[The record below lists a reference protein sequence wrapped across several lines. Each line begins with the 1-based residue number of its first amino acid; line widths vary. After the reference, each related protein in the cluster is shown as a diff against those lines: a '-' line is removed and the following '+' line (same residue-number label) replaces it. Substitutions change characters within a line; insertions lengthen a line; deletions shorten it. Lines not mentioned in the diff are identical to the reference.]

1 MTTMTET
8 TQKDRIIDSQR
19 RRLEAYES
27 KIETLES
34 QIDSLIAELNDS
46 ERNFIEL
53 RKAYKAL
60 KKSIEK

>member
-1 MTTMTET
+1 MTMKNIE
-8 TQKDRIIDSQR
+8 QMDRIIRNQA

-46 ERNFIEL
+46 DHRFIEL
-53 RKAYKAL
+53 RKAYKYL